1 MENENPTFGFDA
13 QKEQYGDMI
22 SFGIVDPAKVTRIAL
37 EGASSISGLLI
48 TSECVITDKQ
58 CDDKCSCGCGGH
70 GAGAGAMP
78 NGMGGMDD
86 FM

>member
-1 MENENPTFGFDA
+1 MTTLTMVLM

-22 SFGIVDPAKVTRIAL
+22 NFGIVDPAKVTRIAL

-48 TSECVITDKQ
+48 TSECVITEKA
-58 CDDKCSCGCGGH
+58 DDKCSCGCGSH
-70 GAGAGAMP
+70 GAGMGGMP
-78 NGMGGMDD
+78 GGMGGMDD